1 MTKVKSNELSHSSN
15 TGTSN
20 IVFGS
25 SGEVTPSKL
34 KIGSDAQGDIM
45 YYNGTQY
52 VKLAKGSAGQVL
64 KMNSGA
70 TAPEWATDLS
80 GMVKNW
86 KYTTDN
92 THVTLQNAGDIYT
105 QLNTSITPS
114 DASHRIVVMVN
125 LGLVSTD
132 SAADVG
138 WDVLR
143 DSTALEQGQSGTVNS
158 TAGAFMN
165 QGDGDAFEATVILV
179 DHPNTT
185 SSVTY
190 KVASDANSG
199 RDMIINRRGSDTG
212 LGVSSRMFLVEI
224 ANNT

>member
-1 MTKVKSNELSHSSN
+1 MTKVKNNELSHSSN

-20 IVFGS
+20 IVLGS

-34 KIGSDAQGDIM
+34 KIGSDAAGDIM

-52 VKLAKGSAGQVL
+52 IRLAKGSAGQVL
-64 KMNSGA
+64 KMNSA
-70 TAPEWATDLS
+70 ANAPEWATDA
-80 GMVKNW
+80 GFFKNW

-114 DASHRIVVMVN
+114 SASHRIIVMVS

-138 WDVLR
+138 WDILR

-158 TAGAFMN
+158 TAGAFMGEGN
-165 QGDGDAFEATVILV
+165 GFGVESTTIIV

-190 KVASDANSG
+190 KVSADQNSG

-212 LGVSSRMFLVEI
+212 LAVSSRMLLLEVS
-224 ANNT
+224 NNT

>member
-34 KIGSDAQGDIM
+34 KIGSDAAGDIM

-52 VKLAKGSAGQVL
+52 IRLAKGSAGQVL
-64 KMNSGA
+64 KMNSA
-70 TAPEWATDLS
+70 ANAPEWGTDT
-80 GMVKNW
+80 GFFKNW

-114 DASHRIVVMVN
+114 SASHRIIVMVS

-138 WDVLR
+138 WDILR

-158 TAGAFMN
+158 TAGAFMGEGN
-165 QGDGDAFEATVILV
+165 GFGVESTTIIV

-190 KVASDANSG
+190 KVSADQNSG

-212 LGVSSRMFLVEI
+212 LGVSSRMLLVEI

>member
-1 MTKVKSNELSHSSN
+1 MTKVKNNELSHTGNS
-15 TGTSN
+15 GTSN

-70 TAPEWATDLS
+70 TAPEWATDLG

-105 QLNTSITPS
+105 QLNTAITPS
-114 DASHRIVVMVN
+114 DASHRIIVMVN

-212 LGVSSRMFLVEI
+212 LGVSSRMLLVEI